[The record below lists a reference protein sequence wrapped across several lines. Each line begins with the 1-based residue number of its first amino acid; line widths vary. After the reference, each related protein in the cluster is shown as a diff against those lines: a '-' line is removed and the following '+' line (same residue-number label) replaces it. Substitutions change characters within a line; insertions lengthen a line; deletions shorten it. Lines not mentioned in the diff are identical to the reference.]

1 MHKLLGERLEN
12 LGLLNAKMLFLGV
25 LYYGE
30 EFGKA
35 FPNGEKIWRL
45 KSGFMVLKYY
55 NLQVT
60 WWMLK

>member
-35 FPNGEKIWRL
+35 FPNGEKI
-45 KSGFMVLKYY
+45 
-55 NLQVT
+55 
-60 WWMLK
+60 

>member
-1 MHKLLGERLEN
+1 
-12 LGLLNAKMLFLGV
+12 LLNAKMLFLGV